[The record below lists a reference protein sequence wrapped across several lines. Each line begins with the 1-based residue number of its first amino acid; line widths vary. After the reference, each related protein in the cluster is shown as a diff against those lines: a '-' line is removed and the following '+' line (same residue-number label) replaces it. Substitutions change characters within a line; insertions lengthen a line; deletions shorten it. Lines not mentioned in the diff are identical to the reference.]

1 MTVRQCL
8 FSLYVCIYVSNQQL
22 VALVAE
28 QQQDLRK
35 LSEKISNPITDT
47 IDSNPKVETLLV
59 GNLELLASKMNDFFI
74 SVSEH
79 LPRLDRNNEAFDVE
93 GQLPD
98 EYVID
103 LTTTLQALRK
113 VKTNKTT
120 GPDNVPAWILK
131 NNANILAGPLTAI
144 FNSSLREGII
154 PDTWKSANVIPVPK
168 VNPPNTIEK
177 DVRPISLIPI
187 ASKTLESIILN
198 MLNEKIE
205 ENIKRNQFGG
215 MGGASTADALVEMIN
230 RWSEATDKLDHY
242 IRVALLDFSKAF
254 DLINHNI
261 LLLKLKQYDL
271 PPHIRRWIA
280 TFLLDRTQQVKIGN
294 NFSPPGHPKGGV
306 PQGTLLGPKCILV
319 YINDLETPVPL

>member
-1 MTVRQCL
+1 
-8 FSLYVCIYVSNQQL
+8 
-22 VALVAE
+22 
-28 QQQDLRK
+28 
-35 LSEKISNPITDT
+35 
-47 IDSNPKVETLLV
+47 
-59 GNLELLASKMNDFFI
+59 MNDFFV

-113 VKTNKTT
+113 VKANKAT

-131 NNANILAGPLTAI
+131 NHANILAGPLTAI
-144 FNSSLREGII
+144 FNNSLREGII

-177 DVRPISLIPI
+177 DVRPISLTPI

-198 MLNEKIE
+198 MVNEKIA

-215 MGGASTADALVEMIN
+215 MGGASTTDALVEMIH

-242 IRVALLDFSKAF
+242 VRVALLDFSKAF

-261 LLLKLKQYDL
+261 LLAKLK
-271 PPHIRRWIA
+271 
-280 TFLLDRTQQVKIGN
+280 
-294 NFSPPGHPKGGV
+294 
-306 PQGTLLGPKCILV
+306 
-319 YINDLETPVPL
+319 